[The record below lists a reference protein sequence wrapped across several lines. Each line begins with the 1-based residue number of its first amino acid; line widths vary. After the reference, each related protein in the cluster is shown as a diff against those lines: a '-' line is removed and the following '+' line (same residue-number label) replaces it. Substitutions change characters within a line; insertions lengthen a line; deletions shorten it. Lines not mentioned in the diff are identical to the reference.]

1 MDNKNATKRATS
13 CKFFLQM
20 KVSNLE
26 FAQKYRKIEFLEGKS
41 SFKGQKSTVGF
52 FFGKIEFPSKRT
64 KKPANMRMKDSM
76 SDNTC

>member
-1 MDNKNATKRATS
+1 
-13 CKFFLQM
+13 M

-64 KKPANMRMKDSM
+64 KKPNFHAFFIIFMKFYLCFFLRKAFLNLFFM
-76 SDNTC
+76 LK